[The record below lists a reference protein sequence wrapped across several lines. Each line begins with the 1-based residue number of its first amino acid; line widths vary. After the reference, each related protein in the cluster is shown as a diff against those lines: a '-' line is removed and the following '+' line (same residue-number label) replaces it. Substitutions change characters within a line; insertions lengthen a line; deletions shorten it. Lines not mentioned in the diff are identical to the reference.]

1 MLEDICWQDERA
13 TLRRM
18 NFPNLETSDSD
29 ERDDAEEEGVE
40 RPGGE
45 VDDLLLGRSL
55 GEAEPEGEDGQGDAA
70 ETGQHEED
78 VVDAVE
84 GSRDLKFFGVRQKP
98 FEKKLLFFIQ
108 SCILLKESFR
118 LFF

>member
-1 MLEDICWQDERA
+1 MLEDICWQDKLA

-108 SCILLKESFR
+108 SCNLWEESFP